1 MITHYGDGE
10 FPGDAPLAARG
21 LSKSFHGETVL
32 DDVDLTLRAG
42 EAGVLLG
49 PSGSGKTTLLSIL
62 GGLLTPDAGE
72 LWVGGERVAFADTAA
87 RHELRRTRL
96 GFVFQQAQLLPF
108 LSIEENLAIVGEN
121 AGLTRVHA
129 CGRAA
134 ELLVRLGL
142 ANQIGK
148 RPGQLSGGQR
158 QRVAIA
164 RALLHR
170 PPVLLADEPTAALDW
185 RHGQAV
191 ADLLVAQARVTGVAL
206 LVVTHDTRLVPRFD
220 RAFLMNSGRLQECS
234 PREVVAHG

>member
-1 MITHYGDGE
+1 VSSAVTHGFALE
-10 FPGDAPLAARG
+10 ARG
-21 LSKSFHGETVL
+21 LAKSFGGEPVVAG
-32 DDVDLTLRAG
+32 VDLTLHAG
-42 EAGVLLG
+42 EAAVLLG

-72 LWVGGERVAFADTAA
+72 LCVAGERVAFGNPFA
-87 RHELRRTRL
+87 RAELRRTRL

-129 CGRAA
+129 CGRAV

-142 ANQIGK
+142 ADQLGK
-148 RPGQLSGGQR
+148 RPGVLSGGQR

-185 RHGQAV
+185 KHGQTV
-191 ADLLVAQARVTGVAL
+191 ADLLVAQARVASAAL

-220 RAFLMNSGRLQECS
+220 RVFVMDSGRLQERA
-234 PREVVAHG
+234 PREVMAHA